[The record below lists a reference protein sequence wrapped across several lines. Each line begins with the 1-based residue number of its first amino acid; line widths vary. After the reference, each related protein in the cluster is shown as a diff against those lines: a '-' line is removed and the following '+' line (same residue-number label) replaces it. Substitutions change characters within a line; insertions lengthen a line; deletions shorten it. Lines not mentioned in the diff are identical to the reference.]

1 MSDSREANLNLD
13 DHADASGAGWLL
25 ISDVDDTLTG
35 DDAALEALAEAIAT
49 RTPRLTVAL
58 NSSRPA
64 DSVDRTVA
72 EVFPKDFRYD
82 AIITAMGT
90 QVRVGGAWVEAWT
103 RRFADWPRDRIV
115 EVVTGLG
122 HRPHAEEYQTPA
134 KASFAVPAGD
144 AQDEVRA
151 ALEKHDLPCR
161 IIASGSDDL
170 DLLAPGGGKDHA
182 TLFLA
187 EHLGIDPR
195 QRLVV
200 AGDSANDLA
209 MFRVAP
215 RAIAVGNARAELL
228 DAMPPQTS
236 YAAQARSA
244 GGVLEGL
251 EHYGV
256 WDDA

>member
-1 MSDSREANLNLD
+1 MSDGGGDRPPP
-13 DHADASGAGWLL
+13 GPWLL

-35 DDAALEALAEAIAT
+35 DDAALARLAEALRG
-49 RTPRLTVAL
+49 RTPRLRVAL

-72 EVFPKDFRYD
+72 EVFPDAFGYD

-90 QVRVGGAWVEAWT
+90 QVRVGGQWIDAWSD
-103 RRFADWPRDRIV
+103 RFAGWPRQAIHD
-115 EVVTGLG
+115 VVVGLG
-122 HRPHAEEYQTPA
+122 HRAHDDEYQTDH
-134 KASFAVPAGD
+134 KASFAVPAGA
-144 AQDEVRA
+144 AQDQVLAELKRR
-151 ALEKHDLPCR
+151 DLPCR
-161 IIASGSDDL
+161 AIASGSDDL

-187 EHLGIDPR
+187 EHLGVDTR
-195 QRLVV
+195 SHLVV

-215 RAIAVGNARAELL
+215 HAIAVGNARAELL
-228 DAMPPQTS
+228 DAMPIATS
-236 YAAQARSA
+236 YAAAARSA

-251 EHYGV
+251 EHFGV
-256 WDDA
+256 WG